1 MPGLGQVSSHKQSH
15 KNMII
20 CLVHKLPK
28 HCHKLR
34 GRAGKILKSRYTWY
48 AIKALVLR
56 DGGEDI
62 NLIELSNQKT
72 QPNFFFF

>member
-1 MPGLGQVSSHKQSH
+1 MFGPQASKALPQIKRQS
-15 KNMII
+15 
-20 CLVHKLPK
+20 
-28 HCHKLR
+28 R
-34 GRAGKILKSRYTWY
+34 KILKSRYTWY